1 MSAGRSTRAD
11 DEMHLDWLHLSG
23 ARMPSGDIAR
33 RYGTTAEYVRAA
45 RNRIINAD
53 MAESGE
59 APEAVL
65 QGYPWRMGV

>member
-1 MSAGRSTRAD
+1 VSASRSTRAD
-11 DEMHLDWLHLSG
+11 DEMHLEWLILSG
-23 ARMPSGDIAR
+23 GWQASTDIAR